1 MTQQRSKPASYARG
15 RGRRFGVATVA
26 GGALAIL
33 AATVAL
39 AVIVDLTNQ
48 GDVEKID
55 EAIYRSYNPADATG
69 SGTFDAFVRISAN
82 APVVEGYN
90 TDYRPLQYDENNAP
104 GFTRSYRLSNVPLVN
119 DPDYPG
125 AYREFQ
131 LDINQTAGN
140 AIYSLD
146 EVEVYLTENPSISGH
161 PFPTDPSNENYAEKV
176 YELDKI
182 GEDATGQ
189 NSVQL
194 NYNLAAG
201 SGQRDMILRIPSASF
216 MTGLGDDPACTYAGP
231 PPAGADCDVFIVL
244 YSRFGGDI
252 EDLAGNDDGFEE
264 WGVELYD
271 LATKSGMKFHDLDA
285 DGVKDAGE
293 PGLGGWV
300 IYVDYDGDGTRDVGE
315 PFATT
320 ASDGTYE
327 ITGIVPG
334 TYKVREEGQ
343 SGWTCS
349 FPNAGTETAPVTS
362 TQCWYEETF
371 EEGADLVGNDFGNWT
386 TASKTGMKFHDLDA
400 DGVKDAGEPGL
411 GGWVIYVDYD
421 NDSVRD
427 AGEPFAT
434 TSSDA
439 GTLGQYT
446 ITGINPGTWNVRE
459 EGQTGWTCS
468 YPNAGTEAAPVTS
481 TQCWYSETFESGDAL
496 TNNDFGNWTTASKS
510 GFKFY
515 DNDTDG
521 VFEPLPDLQNDT
533 KLSGWVIELWRWSG
547 SAWVFHATD
556 TTDGTGYSFSG
567 LAPGT
572 YAVCEI
578 MQVNYVQSFPHA
590 GATLPAGES
599 VFDCT
604 VLTPNGGGT
613 FGAFGIQFTAT
624 SGASL
629 ENNLFGNFL
638 VPPGC
643 TLTQGYWKTHSEY
656 GPAAHPDDT
665 WDLLPDG
672 PDTLFFDSG
681 DTWYEVFW
689 TNPKGGNAWYIL
701 AHQYMAAQLNLLN
714 GAGMV
719 PGLADALADAEALLN
734 HYDTQQNIPKNADNV
749 LTDAKDR
756 AEAIAIADFLASYN
770 EGFEGVPHCG
780 EPGFTGF
787 TTLSSTSGGWVLP
800 PLLPIRRRRMI

>member
-300 IYVDYDGDGTRDVGE
+300 IYVDYD
-315 PFATT
+315 
-320 ASDGTYE
+320 
-327 ITGIVPG
+327 
-334 TYKVREEGQ
+334 
-343 SGWTCS
+343 
-349 FPNAGTETAPVTS
+349 
-362 TQCWYEETF
+362 
-371 EEGADLVGNDFGNWT
+371 
-386 TASKTGMKFHDLDA
+386 
-400 DGVKDAGEPGL
+400 
-411 GGWVIYVDYD
+411 

-459 EGQTGWTCS
+459 EGQAGWTCS

-719 PGLADALADAEALLN
+719 PGLADALADAEVLLDY
-734 HYDTQQNIPKNADNV
+734 YDTQKNIPKNADNV